1 MEAAHWAGGRRE
13 RSTVISGRWW
23 PVQQQTRRH
32 AFTVIKV
39 VGIPWRA
46 AAAST
51 GRNWSLQGQRGKGD
65 VRFDAAR
72 FVRRFSAGPRYFL
85 RTCAASPDS
94 PQRFTRKLGNGNVS
108 DPCWPFPIVRSSPP
122 FFTSL
127 RVRVHPYISR
137 IFLGKKT
144 NRQFPMFSR
153 YNLRRKVGYLSG
165 TRAPLK
171 RVLRPASSRHHLPSC
186 SLFPFSFD
194 SSLAAAP
201 PFDFAILLPSEN
213 FSFLASLFV
222 SYSPI
227 FEKRSILIV
236 KRDQNLLFLAPF
248 EKSKISFF
256 LSSFFQRSNVLER
269 RKERKKEI
277 CQIRI
282 RLGK

>member
-1 MEAAHWAGGRRE
+1 MVSVRPRPRCVADLRSPVGYQLRGSHVSRVTWSVDRGGSSGAAHSAGGRRE

-32 AFTVIKV
+32 AFTVIKA

-94 PQRFTRKLGNGNVS
+94 PQRFTRKLGKHGNVS

-122 FFTSL
+122 FFLPPSFVSI
-127 RVRVHPYISR
+127 RIPR

-153 YNLRRKVGYLSG
+153 YDLGRKVGYLSG

-171 RVLRPASSRHHLPSC
+171 RVLRPASSGHHLPSC

-213 FSFLASLFV
+213 FSFS
-222 SYSPI
+222 
-227 FEKRSILIV
+227 
-236 KRDQNLLFLAPF
+236 
-248 EKSKISFF
+248 
-256 LSSFFQRSNVLER
+256 
-269 RKERKKEI
+269 
-277 CQIRI
+277 
-282 RLGK
+282 